1 MDASKTGGT
10 YVDMLQVTQAIS
22 RLERTILS
30 GIEVTIKDA

>member
-1 MDASKTGGT
+1 
-10 YVDMLQVTQAIS
+10 MLQVTQAIS